1 MRSLYH
7 KNTTTAIPLYQNCGF
22 LAEKERFLRSPMQL
36 QAVLRT
42 SSVAVCSAGLPK
54 QSPGLFGLRPSNLF
68 KSQTKNHPIGW
79 FLFGGEGEI
88 PSQPYATPSGA
99 PRLFRCGLLRCGG
112 QNVSPTRFASP
123 FESLPIKTKN
133 HPIGWLSFWRRRRD
147 SNSRTVLSVTRF
159 PVVRPRPAKR
169 LLRIINFAL
178 NCA

>member
-1 MRSLYH
+1 MPAGISHCEAIFHTRSVFHKSRKGFISL
-7 KNTTTAIPLYQNCGF
+7 KNTYALYQSIGIF

-36 QAVLRT
+36 QAALRA

-68 KSQTKNHPIGW
+68 RTKRNNHRN
-79 FLFGGEGEI
+79 GG
-88 PSQPYATPSGA
+88 
-99 PRLFRCGLLRCGG
+99 C
-112 QNVSPTRFASP
+112 
-123 FESLPIKTKN
+123 
-133 HPIGWLSFWRRRRD
+133 SFWRRRRD

-178 NCA
+178 NCACLLYHSKSTMST